1 MIYQGSKARLI
12 KDILPYIHNCI
23 DSNKV
28 NLYIEPFVGG
38 ANVIQHIKR
47 AIKIG
52 LDTNKYLIALLK
64 HCQNNP
70 DLTDAFEDC
79 SFELYKEVRDSYNKG
94 DDRFENWQKGIVGF
108 CASYGGR
115 FFDGGYGR
123 DKTGKRNIYKE
134 RIKYLKDEAETFMGV
149 SFLVQDYTTIDCN
162 AETVPTFFYLD
173 PPYAGTKQYKTKICY
188 DQFYHW
194 ARELS
199 KHHFVLISE
208 YQMPSDFLS
217 IWTKKRKVM
226 QKSDRRSAELLSE
239 HLFTHKDGLYYKW
252 YHEEGYKLWQNR

>member
-12 KDILPYIHNCI
+12 KDILLYIQNCI

-28 NLYIEPFVGG
+28 SLYIEPFVGG

-47 AIKIG
+47 VTKIG

-79 SFELYKEVRDSYNKG
+79 SFELYKEVRDSYNNG
-94 DDRFENWQKGIVGF
+94 DNRYEDWQKGLVGF

-123 DKTGKRNIYKE
+123 DKAGKSGSIYKR
-134 RIKYLKDEAETFMGV
+134 RIKYLKNEAKNFMGV
-149 SFLVQDYTTIDCN
+149 SFSVQDYATINCN
-162 AETVPTFFYLD
+162 AITSPAFFYLD

-188 DQFYHW
+188 GQFYHW
-194 ARELS
+194 AREIS

-208 YQMPSDFLS
+208 YQMPSDFS
-217 IWTKKRKVM
+217 PIWTKEHKVM
-226 QKSDRRSAELLSE
+226 QKSDRISADLVSE

-252 YHEEGYKLWQNR
+252 YHEEGYKL